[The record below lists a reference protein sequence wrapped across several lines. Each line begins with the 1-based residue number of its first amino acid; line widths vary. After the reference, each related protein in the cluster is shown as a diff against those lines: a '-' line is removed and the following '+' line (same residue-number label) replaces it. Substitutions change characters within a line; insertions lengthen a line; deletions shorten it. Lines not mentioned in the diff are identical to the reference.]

1 MAFRQALAAQGF
13 DIEGR
18 RLVSE
23 TSGSAPVRSPK
34 EGLQG
39 SLEIAVLPQ
48 SVKVGYDT
56 VRKEMDYLL
65 RTLLRHLRDG
75 EKQTNTFRKRGQDH
89 KRMPTDTT

>member
-13 DIEGR
+13 DAEGR

-23 TSGSAPVRSPK
+23 ASGSMATRSPK

-48 SVKVGYDT
+48 SVKAGYDT
-56 VRKEMDYLL
+56 IRKEMDYLL
-65 RTLLRHLRDG
+65 RMLLRHLRDG
-75 EKQTNTFRKRGQDH
+75 KKQTNTFRKQGEDH
-89 KRMPTDTT
+89 KRIPTNTS